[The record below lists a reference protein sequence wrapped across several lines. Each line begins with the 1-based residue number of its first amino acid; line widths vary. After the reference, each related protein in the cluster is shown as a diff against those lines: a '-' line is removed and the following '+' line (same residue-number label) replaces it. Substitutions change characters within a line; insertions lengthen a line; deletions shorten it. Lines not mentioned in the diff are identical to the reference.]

1 MRNEIWRISLTTMY
15 FVFLLQVAIIVPY
28 RNRFEQLKIFLRH
41 MHPFL
46 QRQQLSYQIFIIEQV
61 SV

>member
-28 RNRFEQLKIFLRH
+28 RNRSEQLKIFLRH

>member
-1 MRNEIWRISLTTMY
+1 MY

-28 RNRFEQLKIFLRH
+28 RNRSEQLKIFLRH

>member
-1 MRNEIWRISLTTMY
+1 MY